1 MRPALQLVVVGD
13 DREDTMYEHATAA
26 APRKTHEEQVLE
38 NAVLRLNA
46 RAWGIAMGLLLGTAL
61 FVATNIL
68 VLKGGPTVGRHL
80 KLLGEFFP
88 GYSVTFVGSIIG
100 FIYLFVIGYGLGRLI
115 GAVYNKMVQL
125 GQ

>member
-1 MRPALQLVVVGD
+1 MRPALKLVVVGED
-13 DREDTMYEHATAA
+13 TEDTMYDNAA
-26 APRKTHEEQVLE
+26 GTAPRKTAEEQVLE

-88 GYSVTFVGSIIG
+88 GYSVTFVGSIVG

-125 GQ
+125 GN